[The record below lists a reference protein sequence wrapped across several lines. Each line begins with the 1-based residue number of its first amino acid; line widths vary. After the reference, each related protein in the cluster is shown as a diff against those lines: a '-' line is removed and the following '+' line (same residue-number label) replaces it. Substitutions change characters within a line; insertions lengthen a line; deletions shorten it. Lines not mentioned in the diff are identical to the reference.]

1 MQAKTIVKFIFSI
14 IASLALLCIIF
25 PNDGIPF
32 FGTKLKFPSIAEVIK
47 TPVDSALIGEA
58 PKDVINKRKS
68 DLDIAKENEFRS
80 FCETNPARF
89 FMPNNDVTYFD
100 NLFKALDG
108 AKSNNVRI
116 MHYGDSQLEC
126 DRISCDLRSRF
137 QSQFGGGG
145 VGLIPVIQTIPTYT
159 LGQST
164 SPKELSRGLVYGPSK
179 NRASHNR
186 YGIMGQVTRVN
197 STVKINVEGRLK
209 KYPISAKFN
218 RVKIYAKG
226 GSYSVS
232 TENGTTALKNSS
244 PMLYIADLP
253 DTINSA
259 TISLRGGA
267 EVYGVVLEG
276 KTGVSFDNIPMRGC
290 SGTIFTLIDS
300 SSMAPFFENE
310 NVKLIILQYGGNSV
324 PYLNG
329 DKGIA
334 NYKNNIKKQIEL
346 FKRLEPSACILF
358 IGPADMATRK
368 NGVMASYSN
377 LPKVIKALR
386 EAANESGVAFWDMY
400 SAMGG
405 KNSIVK
411 WVKNG
416 LAGSDHIHFTPKGAN
431 EISEI
436 LYKTFNLYYK
446 FYRFRAGLEETTQ
459 QTKK

>member
-14 IASLALLCIIF
+14 IASLALLSIIF
-25 PNDGIPF
+25 PNDGITF

-47 TPVDSALIGEA
+47 APADSIMTGEA
-58 PKDVINKRKS
+58 PKDVIEKRKS
-68 DLDIAKENEFRS
+68 DLDIAKENEFKS

-89 FMPNNDVTYFD
+89 FMPNNDVAYFD

-108 AKSNNVRI
+108 AKNGHVRI

-137 QSQFGGGG
+137 QDQFGGGG
-145 VGLIPVIQTIPTYT
+145 VGLIPVVQTIPTYT

-164 SPKELSRGLVYGPSK
+164 SPKELSRGLVYGPAK

-186 YGIMGQVTRVN
+186 YGVMGQVTKVN
-197 STVKINVEGRLK
+197 SVAKINVEGRAK

-218 RVKIYAKG
+218 RVKVYAKG

-232 TENGTTALKNSS
+232 TESGTLALKNASS
-244 PMLYIADLP
+244 SLFIADLP
-253 DTINSA
+253 DTTDFA
-259 TISLRGGA
+259 TITLRGGA
-267 EVYGVVLEG
+267 EVYGVILES

-290 SGTIFTLIDS
+290 SGTIFTSIDS

-334 NYKNNIKKQIEL
+334 NYKNNIKKQIDL
-346 FKRLEPSACILF
+346 FRRLEPTACILF

-368 NGVMASYSN
+368 NGVMASYPN
-377 LPKVIKALR
+377 LPKVIRALR

-411 WVKNG
+411 WVKTG

-436 LYKTFNLYYK
+436 LYKTVNLYYK
-446 FYRFRAGLEETTQ
+446 FYRFRSGLEEPTQ
-459 QTKK
+459 KTEK